1 MAETIGI
8 IGAGRIGQAVA
19 KQALRTGRS
28 VVISNNR
35 GVDALKPLIQ
45 ELGALARAGTVKEAA
60 GQSMVVLA
68 VPWENV
74 EEVLAGLP
82 SWDGRIL
89 VDATNA
95 TLMPDFRVPDLGGKA
110 SSQVIADLAPGARL
124 VKGFNTLLA
133 AILASDPRV
142 AGGQRVLFFSGDD
155 TDAKQ
160 AFQRLITEAGFAGI
174 DLGSLAASK
183 VQQFP
188 GGPLAA
194 INFIQ
199 LR

>member
-45 ELGALARAGTVKEAA
+45 ELGVLARAGTVKEAA
-60 GQSMVVLA
+60 GQPMAVLA

-74 EEVLAGLP
+74 EDVLRSLP
-82 SWDGRIL
+82 PWDDRIL

-95 TLMPDFRVPDLGGKA
+95 ALMPDFRVPDLGGKA
-110 SSQVIADLAPGARL
+110 SSQVIAELAPGARV

-133 AILASDPRV
+133 AVLASDPRI

-155 TDAKQ
+155 PDAKQ
-160 AFQRLITEAGFAGI
+160 SFHGLITDAGFAGI

-199 LR
+199 LP